1 MNLHYNQSYSRE
13 EIASMLKLVYECVE
27 CGMYSI
33 SRNVNRQENI
43 DFINEYN
50 IRSEKIESILNNLT
64 VDDFYHTLQNTKV
77 GYEDKK
83 LYVFV
88 PQVELFEADGVAI
101 KVDIYIKIN
110 IMNTSKGNRMVVIS
124 FHKRKKPIQY
134 AFR

>member
-13 EIASMLKLVYECVE
+13 EIANMLKLVYECVE
-27 CGMYSI
+27 CGMYSV

-50 IRSEKIESILNNLT
+50 MRSEKIEAILNNLT
-64 VDDFYHTLQNTKV
+64 VDDFCHTLQNTKA
-77 GYEDKK
+77 GYEDET

-88 PQVELFEADGVAI
+88 PQVELFEADVVAI
-101 KVDIYIKIN
+101 KVDIYIKTN

-124 FHKRKKPIQY
+124 FHKRNKPIQY

>member
-1 MNLHYNQSYSRE
+1 
-13 EIASMLKLVYECVE
+13 MLKLVYECVE
-27 CGMYSI
+27 CGMYSV

-50 IRSEKIESILNNLT
+50 MRSEKIEAILNNLT
-64 VDDFYHTLQNTKV
+64 VDDFCHTLQNTKA
-77 GYEDKK
+77 GYEDET

-101 KVDIYIKIN
+101 KVDIYIKTN

-124 FHKRKKPIQY
+124 FHKRNKPIQY

>member
-13 EIASMLKLVYECVE
+13 EIANMLKLVYECVE
-27 CGMYSI
+27 CGMYSV

-64 VDDFYHTLQNTKV
+64 VDDFCHTLQNTKV
-77 GYEDKK
+77 GYEDEK

-124 FHKRKKPIQY
+124 FHKRNKPIQY